1 MNLRKESAKQGAILA
16 AWRDLHT
23 STRLGVIQSK
33 AEYNSMTSLL
43 NELVDIVGD
52 DEDHPLAGLLE
63 IVGVLIRQY
72 EDDNVRLPATSP
84 REALKF
90 LMEQHALR
98 QSDLRDEI
106 GSQGVVSE
114 ILGGKREINARQAKA
129 LGARFNISPSVF
141 L

>member
-1 MNLRKESAKQGAILA
+1 
-16 AWRDLHT
+16 
-23 STRLGVIQSK
+23 
-33 AEYNSMTSLL
+33 MTSLL